1 MMSIEEQDEMNRR
14 KRLQRQQEMAAI
26 TRNMMASAKGREVQ
40 SQLLTPREGGEGVSA
55 DDPNADVI
63 AEHGYGGTS
72 VGGDATPP
80 ANPGQGSVI
89 EKFVQEPKFDIP
101 RGVVE
106 QGMLEELLKRFK
118 RG

>member
-26 TRNMMASAKGREVQ
+26 TRNMTASAKAREVK

-80 ANPGQGSVI
+80 ANPGQGMVL
-89 EKFVQEPKFDIP
+89 EKPVKQPKMAMP
-101 RGVVE
+101 EGVDPS
-106 QGMLEELLKRFK
+106 MLEELLRRMK
-118 RG
+118 GG